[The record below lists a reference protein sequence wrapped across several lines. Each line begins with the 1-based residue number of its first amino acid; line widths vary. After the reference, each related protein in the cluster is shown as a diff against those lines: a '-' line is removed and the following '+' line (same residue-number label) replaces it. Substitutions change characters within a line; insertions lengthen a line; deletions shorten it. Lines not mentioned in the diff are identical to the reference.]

1 MRIFIQNEMI
11 EREKST
17 QSDQYTRYKYGKD
30 KP

>member
-1 MRIFIQNEMI
+1 MRFFHQTEII
-11 EREKST
+11 EREKLT